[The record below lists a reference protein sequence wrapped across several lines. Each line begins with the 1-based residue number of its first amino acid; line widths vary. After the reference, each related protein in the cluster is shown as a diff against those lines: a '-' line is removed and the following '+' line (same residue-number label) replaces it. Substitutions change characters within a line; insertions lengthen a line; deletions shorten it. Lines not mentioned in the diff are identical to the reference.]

1 ERRERAGAGRWPG
14 RHRVRRPARVDG
26 GPRRRAPRQLHA
38 ARAGTLR
45 GARARAAR
53 RRRARGHHVGR
64 GRAARRRVL
73 RRADARAAA
82 APHRGRDRRP
92 VLHAGRPRHA
102 ARGHPLHGARHHRAG
117 AEGPVGHAD
126 RLPAARRAGRGGVDV
141 PAAAGADM
149 RRVLST
155 ALWLA
160 AAVGASP
167 VAAQTDHVLV
177 ISGVSG
183 EPRFAEA
190 FHKWALS
197 FMDALTDRHG
207 VPAANIAYLAE
218 RPARDAARIHGR
230 SDRAGIEAA
239 FQRLAQRAAPEDRV
253 LVVLFG
259 HGSEQDGEP
268 RLNIPGPDLT
278 ASDFAR
284 LLGTLRAREVAL
296 VHTGSASG
304 GWIGKLSAP
313 GRVVLTATRSGFE
326 QNETIF
332 PEHFVAAY
340 AGDGADTDKD
350 GRVSL

>member
-1 ERRERAGAGRWPG
+1 
-14 RHRVRRPARVDG
+14 
-26 GPRRRAPRQLHA
+26 
-38 ARAGTLR
+38 
-45 GARARAAR
+45 
-53 RRRARGHHVGR
+53 
-64 GRAARRRVL
+64 
-73 RRADARAAA
+73 
-82 APHRGRDRRP
+82 
-92 VLHAGRPRHA
+92 
-102 ARGHPLHGARHHRAG
+102 
-117 AEGPVGHAD
+117 
-126 RLPAARRAGRGGVDV
+126 
-141 PAAAGADM
+141 M
-149 RRVLST
+149 RRVLT
-155 ALWLA
+155 AALWLA
-160 AAVGASP
+160 AAVAASP

-190 FHKWALS
+190 FHRWATS
-197 FMDALTDRHG
+197 FIDAIRDRHG
-207 VPAANIAYLAE
+207 VPAANITYLAE
-218 RPARDAARIHGR
+218 RPERDAARIHGR

-239 FQRLAQRAAPEDRV
+239 FQRLAERAAPEDRV

-259 HGSEQDGEP
+259 HGSEQNGEP
-268 RLNIPGPDLT
+268 RLNIPGPDLS

-304 GWIGKLSAP
+304 GWISKLSAP

-350 GRVSL
+350 GRISLLEAFVYATHQVERAYKQRNLLQSEHALLDDDGDGKGSPAPDPDAGDGARARAFVLAGSAVRAAAAATPELRALYETRERLERQINALRARRASMDSVAYETELERLLVELAEVNQQIRRLEGGGS

>member
-1 ERRERAGAGRWPG
+1 
-14 RHRVRRPARVDG
+14 
-26 GPRRRAPRQLHA
+26 
-38 ARAGTLR
+38 
-45 GARARAAR
+45 
-53 RRRARGHHVGR
+53 
-64 GRAARRRVL
+64 
-73 RRADARAAA
+73 
-82 APHRGRDRRP
+82 
-92 VLHAGRPRHA
+92 
-102 ARGHPLHGARHHRAG
+102 
-117 AEGPVGHAD
+117 
-126 RLPAARRAGRGGVDV
+126 
-141 PAAAGADM
+141 M

-259 HGSEQDGEP
+259 HGSEQDCEP

-350 GRVSL
+350 GRVSLLEAFAYAKHEVERAYRERNLLQSEHALLDDDGDGKGSPAPDPDAGDGALARAFVLAGTATRAAAAATPELRALYETRQRLERQLDALRARRAGMDPVAYETELERLLVQLAETNQQIKRLEGGREP